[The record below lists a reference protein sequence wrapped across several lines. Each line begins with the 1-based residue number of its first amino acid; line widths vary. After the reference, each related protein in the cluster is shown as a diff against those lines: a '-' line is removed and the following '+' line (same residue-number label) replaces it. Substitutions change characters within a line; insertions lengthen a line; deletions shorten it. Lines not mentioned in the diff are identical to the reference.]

1 MGSRS
6 TFYNEMLTWNNII
19 EVYFGEEIKSF
30 IKRNVEVF
38 IEIFAV
44 DRVCAVRCL
53 FQP

>member
-6 TFYNEMLTWNNII
+6 TFYNEMLTWNNI

-44 DRVCAVRCL
+44 TECVL
-53 FQP
+53 